1 MMNEKRMKKAF
12 GLWLTVLL
20 LFCMLTGCAQP
31 TAVKPSQTVQA
42 LPSQGV
48 QEEPLVLAHFI
59 DVGQGDCILLCSAGQ
74 TMLIDAGTNQ
84 TGADALSYLQAL
96 GLKTL
101 DIVVGTHPHEDHIG
115 GLDTVINAMESV
127 GKVYMPK
134 ITANTKTY
142 EDVLTAIAAKGLKIT
157 VPKAGTSFAFG
168 HCTVEILAPV
178 RIYESST
185 NDNSIVLRVIAGDTA
200 MLFTGDA
207 EIQSENDILASGAAV
222 KSDLLKVGHHG
233 SSTSTGEEFFKAI
246 SPSVT
251 VIMCGKDNSY
261 GHPHKETLQTLQNT
275 ELWRTD
281 LQGTIVAQSDGK
293 SLKLSAAVQPPQQE
307 AAYIGNKKS
316 NVFHLP
322 SCASLPAEV
331 NRVYFSDRQ
340 QAVDA
345 GMKPCGSC
353 KP

>member
-1 MMNEKRMKKAF
+1 
-12 GLWLTVLL
+12 
-20 LFCMLTGCAQP
+20 
-31 TAVKPSQTVQA
+31 
-42 LPSQGV
+42 
-48 QEEPLVLAHFI
+48 
-59 DVGQGDCILLCSAGQ
+59 
-74 TMLIDAGTNQ
+74 
-84 TGADALSYLQAL
+84 
-96 GLKTL
+96 
-101 DIVVGTHPHEDHIG
+101 
-115 GLDTVINAMESV
+115 
-127 GKVYMPK
+127 
-134 ITANTKTY
+134 
-142 EDVLTAIAAKGLKIT
+142 
-157 VPKAGTSFAFG
+157 
-168 HCTVEILAPV
+168 
-178 RIYESST
+178 
-185 NDNSIVLRVIAGDTA
+185 

-233 SSTSTGEEFFKAI
+233 SSTSTGEEFFKAV

-345 GMKPCGSC
+345 GHEAVRFMQALKGECLWKSLLLIVLREITPCVNGRIGVF
-353 KP
+353 

>member
-1 MMNEKRMKKAF
+1 MINGKNIRKAF
-12 GLWLTVLL
+12 GLWLVVLML
-20 LFCMLTGCAQP
+20 LYMLAGCAQP
-31 TAVKPSQTVQA
+31 AAVKPSQSAQA
-42 LPSQGV
+42 
-48 QEEPLVLAHFI
+48 EPLVSAHFI

-84 TGADALSYLQAL
+84 TGADALAYLQRL
-96 GLKTL
+96 GIRKL
-101 DIVVGTHPHEDHIG
+101 DIAVGTHPHEDHIG
-115 GLDTVINAMESV
+115 GLDTVLNAMESV

-134 ITANTKTY
+134 ITANTQTF
-142 EDVLTAIAAKGLKIT
+142 EDVLTAVAAKGLKIT
-157 VPKAGTSFAFG
+157 VPKAGASFAFG

-178 RIYESST
+178 RVYESST
-185 NDNSIVLRVIAGDTA
+185 NDNSIVLRVVAGDIA

-207 EIQSENDILASGAAV
+207 EIQSENDILASGAV
-222 KSDLLKVGHHG
+222 LKSDLLKLGHHG
-233 SSTSTGEEFFKAI
+233 SSTSTGKEFFEAV
-246 SPSVT
+246 SPSVA

-261 GHPHKETLQTLQNT
+261 GHPHEETLQMLCNT

-281 LQGTIVAQSDGK
+281 LQGTIIAQSDGRN
-293 SLKLSAAVQPPQQE
+293 LKLSAAQPPQQE
-307 AAYIGNKKS
+307 VAYIGNKKS

-322 SCASLPAEV
+322 SCASLPAEA
-331 NRVYFSDRQ
+331 NRVYFSERR